1 MSTEAEKFV
10 IFYFNEIQKIRNLRK
25 YVQEAFPQKHQ

>member
-10 IFYFNEIQKIRNLRK
+10 IFYFNEIQNLRK